1 MPLEV
6 ALKKRYAEEIRPE
19 LIKRFGYDNIMAA
32 PRLVKIVVN
41 QGLGEAKEDSR
52 ILEKAGKELAF
63 ITGQQPA
70 ITRAKKSISNFKLR
84 QGMPIGLRVTLRG
97 DRMWIFAEKL
107 LNIALPR
114 IRDFRGVS
122 PGAFDGRGNYN
133 LGLREQTVF
142 PEITFDMV
150 DAVRGMD
157 IAVVTT
163 AKNDEEAKALLE
175 LLGFPF
181 RK

>member
-1 MPLEV
+1 MAEI
-6 ALKKRYAEEIRPE
+6 ALKKRYNDEIRPE
-19 LIKRFGYDNIMAA
+19 LIKRFNYDNIMAA

-52 ILEKAGKELAF
+52 ILEKAGKELA
-63 ITGQQPA
+63 IIAGQQPA
-70 ITRAKKSISNFKLR
+70 QTRAKKSISNFKLR

-97 DRMWIFAEKL
+97 DRMWVFAEKL

-114 IRDFRGVS
+114 IRDFRGIN
-122 PGAFDGRGNYN
+122 PNGFDGRGNYN
-133 LGLREQTVF
+133 LGLREQAIF
-142 PEITFDMV
+142 PEITFEMI

-163 AKNDEEAKALLE
+163 AKTDEEAKAFLE

>member
-1 MPLEV
+1 MAIEI
-6 ALKKRYAEEIRPE
+6 ALKKRYNEEIRPE

-52 ILEKAGKELAF
+52 ILEKAGKELAL

-70 ITRAKKSISNFKLR
+70 QTKAKKSISNFKLR

-107 LNIALPR
+107 LNVTLPR
-114 IRDFRGVS
+114 IRDFRGIN
-122 PGAFDGRGNYN
+122 PNGFDGRGNYN
-133 LGLREQTVF
+133 LGLREQAIF

-150 DAVRGMD
+150 DTVRGMD

-163 AKNDEEAKALLE
+163 AKTDEEAKAFLE

>member
-1 MPLEV
+1 MALEI
-6 ALKKRYAEEIRPE
+6 ALKKQYNEQVRPE
-19 LIKRFGYDNIMAA
+19 LIKRFGYTNVMAA

-52 ILEKAGKELAF
+52 ILEKAGKELAI

-70 ITRAKKSISNFKLR
+70 VTKAKKSISNFKLR

-114 IRDFRGVS
+114 IRDFRGVN
-122 PGAFDGRGNYN
+122 PGSFDGRGNYN
-133 LGLREQTVF
+133 LGLREQAIF

-163 AKNDEEAKALLE
+163 AKNDEEAKAFLE

>member
-19 LIKRFGYDNIMAA
+19 LMKRFGYDNIMAA

-52 ILEKAGKELAF
+52 ILEKAGKELAV

-84 QGMPIGLRVTLRG
+84 RGMPIGLRVTLRG

-107 LNIALPR
+107 IHIALPR
-114 IRDFRGVS
+114 IRDFRGVN

-133 LGLREQTVF
+133 LGLREQAIF

-150 DAVRGMD
+150 DTVRGMD

-163 AKNDEEAKALLE
+163 AKTDEEAKALLE

-181 RK
+181 RR

>member
-1 MPLEV
+1 MALEV

-19 LIKRFGYDNIMAA
+19 LMKRFGYDNIMAA

-52 ILEKAGKELAF
+52 ILEKAGKELAI

-107 LNIALPR
+107 VNIALPR
-114 IRDFRGVS
+114 IRDFRGVN

-133 LGLREQTVF
+133 LGLREQAIF

-150 DAVRGMD
+150 DTVRGMD

-163 AKNDEEAKALLE
+163 AKTDEEAKALLE

>member
-1 MPLEV
+1 MALQV
-6 ALKKRYAEEIRPE
+6 ALKKQYNEQVRPE
-19 LIKRFGYDNIMAA
+19 LMKRFGYDNVMAA

-52 ILEKAGKELAF
+52 ILEKAGKELAT

-70 ITRAKKSISNFKLR
+70 VTKAKKSISNFKLR

-114 IRDFRGVS
+114 IRDFRGVN
-122 PGAFDGRGNYN
+122 PGSFDGRGNYN
-133 LGLREQTVF
+133 LGLREQAIF

-163 AKNDEEAKALLE
+163 ARNDEEARAFLE

>member
-19 LIKRFGYDNIMAA
+19 LMKRFGYDNIMAV

-52 ILEKAGKELAF
+52 ILEKAGKELAV

-107 LNIALPR
+107 VNIALPR
-114 IRDFRGVS
+114 IRDFRGVN

-133 LGLREQTVF
+133 LGLREQAIF

-150 DAVRGMD
+150 DTVRGMD

>member
-1 MPLEV
+1 MALEV
-6 ALKKRYAEEIRPE
+6 YLRNKYKTEVVPE
-19 LIKRFGYDNIMAA
+19 LMKRFGYDNVMAV
-32 PRLVKIVVN
+32 PRLVKVVVN
-41 QGLGEAKEDSR
+41 QALGEAKEDSR
-52 ILEKAGKELAF
+52 ILEKAGQELAL
-63 ITGQQPA
+63 ITGQKPA

-97 DRMWIFAEKL
+97 DRMWIFLEKL
-107 LNIALPR
+107 LTVSLPR
-114 IRDFRGVS
+114 IRDFRGIN
-122 PGAFDGRGNYN
+122 PNGFDGRGNYN
-133 LGLREQTVF
+133 LGLREQAIF

-163 AKNDEEAKALLE
+163 AKTDEEARALLE

>member
-1 MPLEV
+1 MALEV
-6 ALKKRYAEEIRPE
+6 YLRNKYKTEVVPE
-19 LIKRFGYDNIMAA
+19 LMKRFGYDNVMAV
-32 PRLVKIVVN
+32 PRLVKVVVN
-41 QGLGEAKEDSR
+41 QALGEAKEDSR
-52 ILEKAGKELAF
+52 ILEKAGQELAL
-63 ITGQQPA
+63 ITGQKPA

-97 DRMWIFAEKL
+97 DRMWIFLEKL
-107 LNIALPR
+107 LTVGLPR
-114 IRDFRGVS
+114 IRDFRGINPS
-122 PGAFDGRGNYN
+122 GFDGRGNYN
-133 LGLREQTVF
+133 LGLREQAIF

-163 AKNDEEAKALLE
+163 AKTDEEARALLE

>member
-1 MPLEV
+1 MALEV

-19 LIKRFGYDNIMAA
+19 LMKRFAYDNIMAA

-52 ILEKAGKELAF
+52 ILDKAGKELAI

-114 IRDFRGVS
+114 IRDFRGVN

-133 LGLREQTVF
+133 LGLREQAIF

-150 DAVRGMD
+150 DTVRGMD

-163 AKNDEEAKALLE
+163 AKTDEEAKALLE

>member
-6 ALKKRYAEEIRPE
+6 ALKKRYLEEIRPE
-19 LIKRFGYDNIMAA
+19 LMKRFGYDNIMAV

-52 ILEKAGKELAF
+52 ILEKAGKELAA

-70 ITRAKKSISNFKLR
+70 ITRDKKSISNFKLR

-107 LNIALPR
+107 IHIALPR
-114 IRDFRGVS
+114 IRDFRGVN

-133 LGLREQTVF
+133 LGLREQSIF
-142 PEITFDMV
+142 PEITYDMV

-163 AKNDEEAKALLE
+163 AKTDEEAKALLE

>member
-1 MPLEV
+1 MALEV

-19 LIKRFGYDNIMAA
+19 LMKRFAYDNIMAA

-52 ILEKAGKELAF
+52 ILEKAGKELAI

-114 IRDFRGVS
+114 IRDFRGVN

-133 LGLREQTVF
+133 LGLREQAIF

-150 DAVRGMD
+150 DTVRGMD

-163 AKNDEEAKALLE
+163 ARTDEEAKALLE

>member
-1 MPLEV
+1 MPLDV
-6 ALKKRYAEEIRPE
+6 ALKHRYVAEIRPE
-19 LIKRFGYDNIMAA
+19 LVKRFSYPNVMAA

-52 ILEKAGKELAF
+52 ILEKAGQELSV
-63 ITGQQPA
+63 ITGQKA
-70 ITRAKKSISNFKLR
+70 AVTKAKKSISNFKLR
-84 QGMPIGLRVTLRG
+84 QGMPIGLRTTLRG
-97 DRMWIFAEKL
+97 DRMWIFLEKL
-107 LNIALPR
+107 LNIGLPR
-114 IRDFRGVS
+114 IRDFRGVN
-122 PGAFDGRGNYN
+122 PNGFDGRGNYN
-133 LGLREQTVF
+133 LGLREQAIF
-142 PEITFDMV
+142 PEITYEMV

-163 AKNDEEAKALLE
+163 AKTDEEAKVFLE

>member
-1 MPLEV
+1 MALEV
-6 ALKKRYAEEIRPE
+6 ALKKRYTEEIRPE
-19 LIKRFGYDNIMAA
+19 LMKRFGYDNIMAA

-52 ILEKAGKELAF
+52 ILEKAGKELAV

-107 LNIALPR
+107 IHIALPR
-114 IRDFRGVS
+114 IRDFRGVN

-133 LGLREQTVF
+133 LGLREQAIF

-150 DAVRGMD
+150 DTVRGMD

-163 AKNDEEAKALLE
+163 AKTDEEAKALLE

>member
-1 MPLEV
+1 MALEV

-19 LIKRFGYDNIMAA
+19 LMKRFAYNNIMAA

-52 ILEKAGKELAF
+52 ILEKAGKELAI

-114 IRDFRGVS
+114 IRDFRGVN

-133 LGLREQTVF
+133 LGLREQAIF

-150 DAVRGMD
+150 DTVRGMD

-163 AKNDEEAKALLE
+163 AKTDEEAKALLE

>member
-1 MPLEV
+1 MGMEV
-6 ALKKRYAEEIRPE
+6 ALKKRYAEEIRPA
-19 LIKRFGYDNIMAA
+19 LMKRFSYDNPMAA
-32 PRLVKIVVN
+32 PRLVKVVVN

-52 ILEKAGKELAF
+52 ILEKAGKDLAI

-70 ITRAKKSISNFKLR
+70 VTRAKKSISNFKLR

-97 DRMWIFAEKL
+97 DRMWVFAEKL

-122 PGAFDGRGNYN
+122 PGSFDGRGNYN
-133 LGLREQTVF
+133 LGLKEQSIF
-142 PEITFDMV
+142 PEITFEMV

-157 IAVVTT
+157 VAVVTT
-163 AKNDEEAKALLE
+163 ATNDEEAKALLE

>member
-19 LIKRFGYDNIMAA
+19 LMKRFGYTNIMAV

-52 ILEKAGKELAF
+52 ILEKAGKELAV

-107 LNIALPR
+107 IHIALPR
-114 IRDFRGVS
+114 IRDFRGVN

-133 LGLREQTVF
+133 LGLREQAIF

-150 DAVRGMD
+150 DTVRGMD

>member
-1 MPLEV
+1 MPLDV
-6 ALKKRYAEEIRPE
+6 ALKRHYHEVVRPE
-19 LIKRFGYDNIMAA
+19 LIKRFGYENIMAV

-41 QGLGEAKEDSR
+41 QALGEAKDDSR
-52 ILEKAGKELAF
+52 ILERAGKELAF

-107 LNIALPR
+107 IHIALPR
-114 IRDFRGVS
+114 IRDFRGLN
-122 PGAFDGRGNYN
+122 PNAFDGRGNYN
-133 LGLREQTVF
+133 LGLREQSIF
-142 PEITFDMV
+142 PEITYDMV

-157 IAVVTT
+157 VAIVTT
-163 AKNDEEAKALLE
+163 AETDEEARALLE

>member
-19 LIKRFGYDNIMAA
+19 LMKRFGYTNIMAV

-52 ILEKAGKELAF
+52 ILEKAGKELAV

-107 LNIALPR
+107 IHIALPR
-114 IRDFRGVS
+114 IRDFRGVN

-133 LGLREQTVF
+133 LGLREQAIF

-150 DAVRGMD
+150 DTVRGMD

-163 AKNDEEAKALLE
+163 AKTDEEAKALLE

>member
-19 LIKRFGYDNIMAA
+19 LMKRFGYDNIMAV

-52 ILEKAGKELAF
+52 ILEKAGKELAV

-70 ITRAKKSISNFKLR
+70 VTRAKKSISNFKLR

-107 LNIALPR
+107 VHIALPR
-114 IRDFRGVS
+114 IRDFRGVN

-133 LGLREQTVF
+133 LGLREQAIF
-142 PEITFDMV
+142 PEITYDMV
-150 DAVRGMD
+150 DTVRGMD

-163 AKNDEEAKALLE
+163 ARTDEEAKALLE

>member
-1 MPLEV
+1 MALEV
-6 ALKKRYAEEIRPE
+6 ALKKHYSEQVRPE
-19 LIKRFGYDNIMAA
+19 LMKRFGYTNIMAA

-52 ILEKAGKELAF
+52 ILEKAGKELAI

-70 ITRAKKSISNFKLR
+70 VTKAKKSISNFKLR

-114 IRDFRGVS
+114 IRDFRGVN
-122 PGAFDGRGNYN
+122 PGSFDGRGNYN
-133 LGLREQTVF
+133 LGLREQAIF

-163 AKNDEEAKALLE
+163 AKNDEEARALLE

>member
-1 MPLEV
+1 MALEV
-6 ALKKRYAEEIRPE
+6 ALRKHYSEQVRPE
-19 LIKRFGYDNIMAA
+19 LMKRFGYTNIMAA

-52 ILEKAGKELAF
+52 ILEKAGKELAI

-70 ITRAKKSISNFKLR
+70 VTKAKKSISNFKLR

-114 IRDFRGVS
+114 IRDFRGVN
-122 PGAFDGRGNYN
+122 PGSFDGRGNYN
-133 LGLREQTVF
+133 LGLREQAIF

-163 AKNDEEAKALLE
+163 AKNDEEARALLE

>member
-1 MPLEV
+1 MAVEV
-6 ALKKRYAEEIRPE
+6 ALKKRYHEEIRPE
-19 LIKRFGYDNIMAA
+19 LMKRFGYTSVMAA

-52 ILEKAGKELAF
+52 ILEKAGKELAI
-63 ITGQQPA
+63 ITGQQPS
-70 ITRAKKSISNFKLR
+70 ITKAKKSISNFKLR
-84 QGMPIGLRVTLRG
+84 EGMPIGLRVTLRG

-114 IRDFRGVS
+114 IRDFRGIN
-122 PGAFDGRGNYN
+122 PNAFDGRGNYN
-133 LGLREQTVF
+133 LGLKEQAIF
-142 PEITFDMV
+142 PEITFEMI

-163 AKNDEEAKALLE
+163 AKNDEEARAFLE

>member
-6 ALKKRYAEEIRPE
+6 ALKKRYVEEIRPE
-19 LIKRFGYDNIMAA
+19 LMKRFGYDNIMAV

-52 ILEKAGKELAF
+52 ILEKAGKELAL

-107 LNIALPR
+107 INIALPR
-114 IRDFRGVS
+114 IRDFRGVN

-133 LGLREQTVF
+133 LGLREQAIF

-150 DAVRGMD
+150 DTVRGMD

-163 AKNDEEAKALLE
+163 AKNDEEARALLE

>member
-1 MPLEV
+1 MALEI
-6 ALKKRYAEEIRPE
+6 ALKKRYNDEIRPE
-19 LIKRFGYDNIMAA
+19 LIKRFNYDNIMAA

-52 ILEKAGKELAF
+52 ILEKAGKELGIIA
-63 ITGQQPA
+63 GQQPA
-70 ITRAKKSISNFKLR
+70 QTRAKKSISNFKLR

-114 IRDFRGVS
+114 IRDFRGIN
-122 PGAFDGRGNYN
+122 PNGFDGRGNYN
-133 LGLREQTVF
+133 LGLREQAIF
-142 PEITFDMV
+142 PEITFEMV

-163 AKNDEEAKALLE
+163 AKTDEEAKAFLE

>member
-6 ALKKRYAEEIRPE
+6 ALKKRYVEEIRPE
-19 LIKRFGYDNIMAA
+19 LMKRFGYDNIMAV
-32 PRLVKIVVN
+32 PRLVKVVVN

-52 ILEKAGKELAF
+52 ILEKAGKELAV

-97 DRMWIFAEKL
+97 DRMWIFVEKL
-107 LNIALPR
+107 VNIALPR
-114 IRDFRGVS
+114 IRDFRGVN

-133 LGLREQTVF
+133 LGLREQAIF

-150 DAVRGMD
+150 DTVRGMD

-163 AKNDEEAKALLE
+163 AKNDEEARALLE